1 MIDLLTNGKYGV
13 RDLSQEL
20 HQSEKEIYAHLR
32 HIERTLKASGQL
44 LVIDPA
50 LCLHCGFT
58 FTNRKQPHPPG
69 RCPRCK
75 KTRIR
80 RPSYTVR

>member
-1 MIDLLTNGKYGV
+1 MIDLLTKGKYGA

-32 HIERTLKASGQL
+32 HIKRTLKANGQQ
-44 LVIDPA
+44 LVIEPA
-50 LCLHCGFT
+50 QCLHCGFV
-58 FTNRKQPHPPG
+58 FTDRNRPQPPS

-75 KTRIR
+75 KTHIR